1 MPLPFVPPP
10 EATQKVSEMHETE
23 VKPPPG
29 GRVVRGMLH
38 PGMRGAGTGTV
49 VGTAEG
55 VGVVVDVA
63 GTTLVVGRGAGSVAR
78 WASVGVA
85 AGRPEH
91 PQPTT
96 ASTAA
101 PSASVSRLGA
111 TCPLLPGSSCPIGLT
126 DAPEYRPEPGE
137 PGTIGPGTAQ
147 PSSATPRPDWTQPSQ
162 PSQPSRSTSVRKTIP
177 VRGLGWKKVLFGG
190 IRLPAWAHSAI

>member
-1 MPLPFVPPP
+1 
-10 EATQKVSEMHETE
+10 MHETE

-38 PGMRGAGTGTV
+38 PGMGGAGTGTV

-85 AGRPEH
+85 DGRP
-91 PQPTT
+91 
-96 ASTAA
+96 STRNRPRPVRRQ
-101 PSASVSRLGA
+101 PSASVS
-111 TCPLLPGSSCPIGLT
+111 PPWSHLP
-126 DAPEYRPEPGE
+126 
-137 PGTIGPGTAQ
+137 
-147 PSSATPRPDWTQPSQ
+147 PSSGIVLPHRVDRRPR
-162 PSQPSRSTSVRKTIP
+162 V
-177 VRGLGWKKVLFGG
+177 
-190 IRLPAWAHSAI
+190 PAGTG